1 MAHENVHLPLPRPQP
16 VHPPFA
22 PSGPPTTAPSPMA
35 FSAHASLT
43 SSIGG
48 NNPIAAIKAH
58 IKTDHHADAA
68 TAKMTLR
75 RGSYGHSQQS
85 SHITAPPQNLE
96 AERVKRTS
104 DWVEQQSRQAWLTEM
119 TESGTSEE
127 VESRTNGSEK
137 VEAEKEFRLSWK
149 KKRATLAKADQP

>member
-48 NNPIAAIKAH
+48 NNHIAAIKAH
-58 IKTDHHADAA
+58 INGDHHADAA
-68 TAKMTLR
+68 TAKMTRR

-96 AERVKRTS
+96 AERAKRTS

-149 KKRATLAKADQP
+149 KKRGK

>member
-1 MAHENVHLPLPRPQP
+1 
-16 VHPPFA
+16 
-22 PSGPPTTAPSPMA
+22 MA

-48 NNPIAAIKAH
+48 NNHIAAIKAH
-58 IKTDHHADAA
+58 INGDHHADAA
-68 TAKMTLR
+68 MAKMTLR

-119 TESGTSEE
+119 NESGTSEE
-127 VESRTNGSEK
+127 DESEKVESEKVESEKVESEK
-137 VEAEKEFRLSWK
+137 VEAEKDFRVHWKKVETETDFRLKWK
-149 KKRATLAKADQP
+149 K

>member
-1 MAHENVHLPLPRPQP
+1 MAHENARLPLPRPQP

-48 NNPIAAIKAH
+48 NNHIAAIKAH
-58 IKTDHHADAA
+58 INGDHHADAA

-75 RGSYGHSQQS
+75 RGSYGHSQSQQS

-96 AERVKRTS
+96 AERAKRTS

-127 VESRTNGSEK
+127 SRTNGSEK

-149 KKRATLAKADQP
+149 KKRGK